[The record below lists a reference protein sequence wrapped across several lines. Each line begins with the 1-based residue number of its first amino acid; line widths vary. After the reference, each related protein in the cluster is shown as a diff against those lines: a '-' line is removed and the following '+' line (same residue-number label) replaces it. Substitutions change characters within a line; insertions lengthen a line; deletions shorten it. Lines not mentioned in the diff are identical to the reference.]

1 MKGRDMSMRQ
11 GSCFKLIGIAAAA
24 ALIAG
29 CASETPKPD
38 QFSGYLGNYSDMH
51 EVSGA
56 GLGTL
61 FRWASPK
68 LNPSNYNAVMIPPVQ
83 YYPRAEPNAQLSQ
96 QTLDAIRNY
105 TTETLRRAA
114 GEKVRVVTSPGR
126 GVAKIQA
133 AITGVKAA
141 EQGLAAYQYIPIA
154 FVVTMAK
161 RSASGTPEDAKIVA
175 EVMVTDS
182 VSGEI
187 IGKVVRVGTGKELAE
202 ATGGTEKV
210 ITLDDVKPIF
220 DNWAEQT
227 VQNITN
233 FVRAK

>member
-1 MKGRDMSMRQ
+1 MRKAIHY
-11 GSCFKLIGIAAAA
+11 KLIGIAAAA

-29 CASETPKPD
+29 CAGQEAPEKGE
-38 QFSGYLGNYSDMH
+38 FSGFLGSYSDMK
-51 EVSGA
+51 EVSGE

-68 LNPSNYNAVMIPPVQ
+68 LNPSNYSAVMIPPVQ
-83 YYPRAEPNAQLSQ
+83 YYPKAEPTAQVSQ
-96 QTLDAIRNY
+96 ETLDAIRNY
-105 TTETLRRAA
+105 STETLRRAA
-114 GEKVRVVTSPGR
+114 GEKVRVVDSPGR
-126 GVAKIQA
+126 GVATIQA
-133 AITGVKAA
+133 AITGVKPAK
-141 EQGLAAYQYIPIA
+141 EGLHAYQYVPIA

-161 RSASGTPEDAKIVA
+161 RGASGDPEQAKIVA

-182 VSGEI
+182 VSGEV
-187 IGKVVRVGTGKELAE
+187 IGKVVRVGTGKQLAA

-227 VQNITN
+227 VANLPK
-233 FVRAK
+233 FVKGK